1 MEDEKKVVH
10 EGYYCDRC
18 HMYPIVGIRYTCAN
32 CANYDLCEGL
42 FSFFFCWVFFFTLTS
57 LCFGGN

>member
-1 MEDEKKVVH
+1 MEDCQKVVH

-32 CANYDLCEGL
+32 CANFDLCEGL
-42 FSFFFCWVFFFTLTS
+42 FFFSSSSFSFFLTQLS
-57 LCFGGN
+57 LLS